1 MKSALVFLAAV
12 VFLAG
17 CASGG
22 NQAAW
27 GNAFQA
33 MGQSIQQ
40 SNRQHEQNLKD
51 LDDSWRQAR
60 QDELMRQQTEYYRN
74 QNQKHWLNQ

>member
-1 MKSALVFLAAV
+1 MKSALILLASV
-12 VFLAG
+12 VSLAG

-27 GNAFQA
+27 ENAFQA
-33 MGQSIQQ
+33 MGQSVQNSQ
-40 SNRQHEQNLKD
+40 RQHEQNLKA
-51 LDDSWRQAR
+51 LDDSWRQAQ

-74 QNQKHWLNQ
+74 QNQQHWLNQ